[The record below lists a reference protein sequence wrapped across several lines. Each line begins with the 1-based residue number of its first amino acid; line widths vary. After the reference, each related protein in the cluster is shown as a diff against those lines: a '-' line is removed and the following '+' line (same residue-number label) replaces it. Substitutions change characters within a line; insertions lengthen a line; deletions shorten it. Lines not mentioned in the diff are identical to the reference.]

1 MPINNNWNKN
11 NKSKK
16 NENININ
23 IDNEENNNQIGILII
38 TIAAIIFSYFLYD
51 YIQDKKRE
59 EIIQTQKEIDEYNK
73 KVREHNERISKEKK
87 EIENY
92 YSKKDFKIKSEIN
105 KNSYNDIYNF
115 NIIESNLNQIKS
127 DNKENS
133 YKIEIIGNISSYGNM
148 FYKIYKT
155 NSDNKYDNEFINML
169 EELKKVKYKIR
180 SYDTNFKIIIHNNSY
195 DLN

>member
-11 NKSKK
+11 NNSKK

-23 IDNEENNNQIGILII
+23 IDNEENNHQIGILII

-73 KVREHNERISKEKK
+73 KVRENNERISKEKK

>member
-23 IDNEENNNQIGILII
+23 IDNEENNHQIGILII

-73 KVREHNERISKEKK
+73 KVRENNERISKEKK